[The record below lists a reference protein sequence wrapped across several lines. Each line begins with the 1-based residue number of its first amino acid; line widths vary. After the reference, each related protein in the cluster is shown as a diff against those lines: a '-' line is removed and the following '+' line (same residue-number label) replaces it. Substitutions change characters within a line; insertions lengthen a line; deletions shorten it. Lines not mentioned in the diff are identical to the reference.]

1 MPGGIC
7 TELITA
13 DAASTAQHQTTQIKT
28 NYLRNTA
35 NTFFS
40 IYSATNNH
48 LIVGY
53 HFTVIFTCILLHMKL
68 IAAIQRAR
76 KSVYAD
82 HPTVSYLNSYNK

>member
-28 NYLRNTA
+28 YYLRNTA

-53 HFTVIFTCILLHMKL
+53 HFPMFFTCILLHIKL
-68 IAAIQRAR
+68 HAAIKHAR
-76 KSVYAD
+76 ESAYTYQ
-82 HPTVSYLNSYNK
+82 PTVSYPTSYDK